1 MARTLTAAVLAELTK
16 GTVYPIVLVEV
27 EFDSG
32 TINIWSGPYELSWD
46 SKTWTGVGHLGKVS
60 AIKETSEVRADN
72 FVLEL
77 SGIPSDLVGKALD
90 EVRYGKPATVYQGFL
105 TAAGVMIVDPFIAA
119 KGFTDRAELEEGGES
134 ATIRVNCENDLAAL
148 QRPNERR
155 YTPEDQKQEF
165 TGDLG
170 FDFVPALQNLNIVW
184 GKGPVGVSGGIRSGT
199 PGPGTLGGPARL
211 PGLPASGPPSGF
223 GGGGVS

>member
-27 EFDSG
+27 EFSSG
-32 TINIWSGPYELSWD
+32 TINVWSGNGDLTWD
-46 SKTWTGVGHLGKVS
+46 SKTWTGMGELGKVS

-77 SGIPSDLVGKALD
+77 SGIPSGLVGKALD

-105 TAAGVMIVDPFIAA
+105 TSAGVMIVDPFIAA

-148 QRPNERR
+148 QRANERR
-155 YTPEDQKQEF
+155 YTHEDQVQEF
-165 TGDLG
+165 AGDLG
-170 FDFVPALQNLNIVW
+170 FDFVPSLQNLNIVW
-184 GKGPVGVSGGIRSGT
+184 GRGQAFPPQLGRPG
-199 PGPGTLGGPARL
+199 GPGQRNPRE
-211 PGLPASGPPSGF
+211 F
-223 GGGGVS
+223 R

>member
-32 TINIWSGPYELSWD
+32 TINVWSGNGNLTWNA
-46 SKTWTGVGHLGKVS
+46 KTWTGVGELGKVS

-105 TAAGVMIVDPFIAA
+105 TSAGVMIVDPFIAA

-134 ATIRVNCENDLAAL
+134 ATIRVNCENDLAGL
-148 QRPNERR
+148 QRANERR

-165 TGDLG
+165 AGDLG
-170 FDFVPALQNLNIVW
+170 FDFVPSLQNQKISW
-184 GKGPVGVSGGIRSGT
+184 GRGDAFPPYRGKGGR
-199 PGPGTLGGPARL
+199 PAD
-211 PGLPASGPPSGF
+211 
-223 GGGGVS
+223 

>member
-16 GTVYPIVLVEV
+16 GTVYPIVLVEA

-32 TINIWSGPYELSWD
+32 TINVWSGPYELSWD

-90 EVRYGKPATVYQGFL
+90 DVRYGKPATVYQGFL

-148 QRPNERR
+148 QRSNERR
-155 YTPEDQKQEF
+155 YTPEDQKDEF

-170 FDFVPALQNLNIVW
+170 FDFVPSLQNQKIVW
-184 GKGPVGVSGGIRSGT
+184 GQGEAFPQSGGF
-199 PGPGTLGGPARL
+199 PGA
-211 PGLPASGPPSGF
+211 
-223 GGGGVS
+223 GGGGKTRDPLDDNF